1 MIGYDDYNK
10 KDAYFNFL
18 LIKATITTRSYTP
31 PRLSTVWER
40 EQSTIDVIEHAY
52 DGKVNFF

>member
-31 PRLSTVWER
+31 PRLSTV
-40 EQSTIDVIEHAY
+40 
-52 DGKVNFF
+52 